1 MISGKGYGDG
11 LRHLIFAEN
20 LTGETRNLYGVSGM
34 LGVNRILVLL
44 ASLFLAAFIH
54 GGVV

>member
-1 MISGKGYGDG
+1 VVSGKGYGDG